1 MDLDKIRSSIESEL
15 EDVLSKSERLEG
27 HLRNKDRNLPRD
39 WSELAQ
45 FTENDEVL
53 EALGARARAR
63 IEELQ
68 QALERIDAGTYAAC
82 VTCGTAI
89 GKERLELLP
98 TTTRC
103 ASCAA

>member
-1 MDLDKIRSSIESEL
+1 MDLDKIRRSIESEL

-27 HLRNKDRNLPRD
+27 HLRNKDRTLPRD

-68 QALERIDAGTYAAC
+68 QALERIDAGTYAQC
-82 VTCGTAI
+82 VSCGSEI
-89 GKERLELLP
+89 GERRLDLLP

-103 ASCAA
+103 AACAA